1 MREIPSNQR
10 EMSLLRFKAPV
21 LTPEERAELIEDTR
35 WVADF
40 TWPQVLRLADFI
52 DIYKIGAGEILYT
65 EGNHELYMGLIAE
78 GFVGVRKQDMGG
90 NIKVIAKLGPGK
102 TFGEMS
108 LIDGQPRS
116 ASVKTESKIVLLTLK
131 KENFDLLIDQ
141 APKLAVQV
149 ILKISKLM
157 SERLRQTSGR
167 LIDYL
172 ES

>member
-1 MREIPSNQR
+1 MTSAE
-10 EMSLLRFKAPV
+10 KAEV
-21 LTPEERAELIEDTR
+21 IEESR
-35 WVADF
+35 WVEDF

-52 DIYKIGAGEILYT
+52 DFYKIGAGEILYA
-65 EGNHELYMGLIAE
+65 EGNHELYMGLISE
-78 GFVGVRKQDMGG
+78 GIVSVRKQDIDG
-90 NIKVIAKLGPGK
+90 NIKVIARLGAGK

-108 LIDGQPRS
+108 LIDGHSRS
-116 ASVKTESKIVLLTLK
+116 ASVKTESKVTLLTLK

-149 ILKISKLM
+149 VLKISKLM

-172 ES
+172 EH

>member
-1 MREIPSNQR
+1 MKENPTNQR
-10 EMSLLRFKAPV
+10 EMSILRFKGPV
-21 LTPEERAELIEDTR
+21 ITSEERAELIEDTR
-35 WVADF
+35 WVEDF

-52 DIYKIGAGEILYT
+52 ELYKIGAGEILYA

-78 GFVGVRKQDMGG
+78 GFVSVRKQDMDG
-90 NIKVIAKLGPGK
+90 NIKVIAKLGSGK

-108 LIDGQPRS
+108 LIDGHSRS
-116 ASVKTESKIVLLTLK
+116 ASVRTDSKVTLLTLK

-167 LIDYL
+167 LIDHL
-172 ES
+172 KA